1 MFYHIF
7 YPLAK
12 YSIIFNLFRYI
23 TFRTMYA
30 SVTSFV
36 LTIIF
41 LPIFIKKV
49 KKLGLKEKIYEYAP
63 ETHKVKEGT
72 PTGGGVVFVTS
83 VIIATLL
90 WANLTNLFIYTAL
103 LVTLYLG
110 IFGFID
116 DYTKLR
122 GASDRR
128 GLPAWVKF
136 LGHFVLSVF
145 VLFMMYKIFPPAVRT
160 KTQFLVFKN
169 FFIDFGWAYI
179 VFVMLVFIGATNSV
193 NLTDGLDGL
202 AAGASI
208 PTLGVF
214 LIVAYIAGN
223 KILSSYLHILFIP
236 GAGELSIFI
245 GSFMGALLGFL
256 WYNAHPADI
265 FMGDTGSQAIGG
277 ALGIVS
283 ILTKQEFLLA
293 VAGFLF
299 VMEALSVIIQVFYF
313 KKSGGKRIFKKA
325 PLHHHFEELGWSEN
339 KIVVRFWI
347 ISAIFAVIAIST
359 LKIR

>member
-36 LTIIF
+36 LTMIF
-41 LPIFIKKV
+41 LPIFINKIRSA
-49 KKLGLKEKIYEYAP
+49 GIGEKINEYAP
-63 ETHKVKEGT
+63 ETHRRKEGT
-72 PTGGGVVFVTS
+72 PTGGGIVFVLS
-83 VIIATLL
+83 VVIATLL
-90 WANLTNLFIYTAL
+90 WANLKNLYIYTAL
-103 LVTLYLG
+103 IVTVYLA
-110 IFGFID
+110 IFGLVD
-116 DYTKLR
+116 DLAKLK
-122 GASDRR
+122 GVGSRR
-128 GLPAWVKF
+128 GLSAWAKIA
-136 LGHFVLSVF
+136 GHVVLSLF
-145 VLFMMYKIFPPAVRT
+145 VLFMIYRIFPDGIRT
-160 KTQFLVFKN
+160 KTQFLFFKN
-169 FFIDFGWAYI
+169 FLIDFKIFYLL
-179 VFVMLVFIGATNSV
+179 FVLLVFIGATNAV

-208 PTLGVF
+208 PTFGVF
-214 LIVAYIAGN
+214 LVVAYITGN
-223 KILSSYLHILFIP
+223 KILSSYLHLLYFK
-236 GAGELSIFI
+236 GAGELSIFV
-245 GSFMGALLGFL
+245 GAFMGALLGFL
-256 WYNAHPADI
+256 WFNAHPADV

-299 VMEALSVIIQVFYF
+299 VIEALSVIIQVLYF
-313 KKSGGKRIFKKA
+313 RFTGGKRVFLRSPI
-325 PLHHHFEELGWSEN
+325 HHHFELLGWNEN

>member
-30 SVTSFV
+30 SVTAFV
-36 LTIIF
+36 LTMIF

-49 KKLGLKEKIYEYAP
+49 KMPEKIYRFAP
-63 ETHKVKEGT
+63 ETHKKKEGT
-72 PTGGGVVFVTS
+72 PTGGGIVFVIS
-83 VIIATLL
+83 VIVATLL
-90 WANLTNLFIYTAL
+90 WANLKNLFVHTAMI
-103 LVTLYLG
+103 VTVYLG
-110 IFGFID
+110 LFGFID
-116 DYTKLR
+116 DWTKIK
-122 GASDRR
+122 GSSEKR
-128 GLPAWVKF
+128 GLPAWAKM
-136 LGHFVLSVF
+136 LGHFLLSLFVVF
-145 VLFMMYKIFPPAVRT
+145 MIYKIYPEGVRT
-160 KTQFLVFKN
+160 KTQFLIFKN
-169 FFIDFGWAYI
+169 FFIDFGPLYI
-179 VFVMLVFIGATNSV
+179 LFIMLVFIGATNSV

-202 AAGASI
+202 AAGAAI

-214 LIVAYIAGN
+214 LIIAYITGH
-223 KILSSYLHILFIP
+223 KILSNYLHIFYIN

-245 GSFMGALLGFL
+245 GSFLGALLGFL

-265 FMGDTGSQAIGG
+265 FMGDTGSQSIGG

-293 VAGFLF
+293 IAGFLF
-299 VMEALSVIIQVFYF
+299 VIEALSVIIQVVYF
-313 KKSGGKRIFKKA
+313 KSTGGKRFFRKA
-325 PLHHHFEELGWSEN
+325 PIHHHFEELGWDEN